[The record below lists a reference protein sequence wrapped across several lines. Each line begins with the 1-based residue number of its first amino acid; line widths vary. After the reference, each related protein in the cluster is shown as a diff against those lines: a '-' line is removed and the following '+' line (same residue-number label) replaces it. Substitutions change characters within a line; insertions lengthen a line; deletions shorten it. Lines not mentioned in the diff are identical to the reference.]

1 MKKIVLAIATIA
13 LLSACKKD
21 WTCECTNNGDVTTR
35 TIKSATK
42 RQAKANCVSTKVTVL
57 GFTDETK
64 CTLK

>member
-1 MKKIVLAIATIA
+1 MKKIILVITAIT

-21 WTCECTNNGDVTTR
+21 WTCECINDGNVTIY

-42 RQAKANCVSTKVTVL
+42 RQAKANCVSKRVTIL
-57 GFTDETK
+57 GQTDETK